1 MNAQSTRCEY
11 PESTIART
19 LTDFG
24 ATERAR
30 TVAPHS
36 ERRARIAH
44 RCAAR
49 LSQSHTDVDLI
60 RMTID
65 PADERAQSWA
75 YWSFKS
81 FDDITTTGDAGG
93 GGESLYNKDGSVQD
107 GKLRTLTRAY
117 ARAIAGRPTKIKFE
131 NASGEEQ
138 LTLQYTVGGLPFQ

>member
-1 MNAQSTRCEY
+1 MLRVPLCEY
-11 PESTIART
+11 VESTIDRT
-19 LTDFG
+19 RPHC
-24 ATERAR
+24 RAPQR
-30 TVAPHS
+30 APRPHCAPL
-36 ERRARIAH
+36 RRSSA
-44 RCAAR
+44 
-49 LSQSHTDVDLI
+49 QSHTDVDLI

-138 LTLQYTVGGLPFQ
+138 LTLQYTVGGLPCQ